1 MAKCD
6 VCGNNYDKSFEVRMA
21 GKTYTFDSF
30 ECAIHKLAGVRA
42 LRVPHH
48 RAWDGERRP
57 NVLLRDVRGALGCP
71 RDGRS
76 GARNRGAGLKT
87 RPYS

>member
-30 ECAIHKLAGVRA
+30 ECAIHELAPECGHCGCRIIGHGIESETGMFCCANCARQSGVTGVADRTA
-42 LRVPHH
+42 H
-48 RAWDGERRP
+48 
-57 NVLLRDVRGALGCP
+57 
-71 RDGRS
+71 
-76 GARNRGAGLKT
+76 
-87 RPYS
+87 

>member
-30 ECAIHKLAGVRA
+30 E
-42 LRVPHH
+42 
-48 RAWDGERRP
+48 
-57 NVLLRDVRGALGCP
+57 
-71 RDGRS
+71 
-76 GARNRGAGLKT
+76 
-87 RPYS
+87 

>member
-30 ECAIHKLAGVRA
+30 ECAIHRAGAGVRTLRMQDHRA
-42 LRVPHH
+42 RRWRAEGRMFCCATCAEHSGVPEMVDRVPETE
-48 RAWDGERRP
+48 ER
-57 NVLLRDVRGALGCP
+57 V
-71 RDGRS
+71 
-76 GARNRGAGLKT
+76 
-87 RPYS
+87 